1 MSAQKK
7 PEPIEGQQ
15 VDKVYER
22 KLAELIGT
30 TPKALERKRQR
41 GVLPQG
47 VWEKVDG
54 CIMYSLERY
63 NEWAEKQWASPKA
76 SKSPEDQSASASHG
90 RKNDVA
96 KRSPILRRPRDL
108 QQQQV
113 YVLR

>member
-1 MSAQKK
+1 MGAREK

-41 GVLPQG
+41 GVLPPG
-47 VWEKVDG
+47 VWEKIDG

-63 NEWAEKQWASPKA
+63 NEWAESQWGSPKA
-76 SKSPEDQSASASHG
+76 SRSLGAPSASASHG
-90 RKNDVA
+90 RKSDVA
-96 KRSPILRRPRDL
+96 KRSPILKRPRDL

-113 YVLR
+113 YELR

>member
-1 MSAQKK
+1 MGAREK
-7 PEPIEGQQ
+7 PQPIEGQQ

-41 GVLPQG
+41 GVLPHG

-63 NEWAEKQWASPKA
+63 NEWAESQWGSPKV
-76 SKSPEDQSASASHG
+76 SKSPEAPSASASHG

>member
-1 MSAQKK
+1 MGAREK
-7 PEPIEGQQ
+7 PQPVEGMP

-41 GVLPQG
+41 GVLPPG

-63 NEWAEKQWASPKA
+63 NEWAESQWGSRKA
-76 SKSPEDQSASASHG
+76 LRSQEAPSASASHG